1 VFDNIHI
8 LKEIGILPENE
19 DPFAKLRAN
28 VGNEDYINKMMVII
42 KSNQQEVNTVKQHQI
57 INAMVHYFSE
67 NLNSSKDNDPKS
79 VFNKFITRN
88 KSFFSANSV
97 EMILI
102 FKNYLLIE
110 RRKIEHEVMEN
121 DDYSEYIRYVR

>member
-1 VFDNIHI
+1 
-8 LKEIGILPENE
+8 
-19 DPFAKLRAN
+19 
-28 VGNEDYINKMMVII
+28 
-42 KSNQQEVNTVKQHQI
+42 
-57 INAMVHYFSE
+57 MVHYFSE

-79 VFNKFITRN
+79 VFNKFITMN